1 MCFLPCLNLIPV
13 LHEEVDIVQSV
24 LQTMFLITVYLEMLT
39 VPGGK
44 VCDGLVGQIN
54 AHLCLVVFVD
64 AVEEFF
70 EESLRDDDR
79 QHKVVELIVLVDIRK
94 ERTDDHPET
103 VACDGPC
110 RMLTGG
116 AGTEVLACHKDDSIL
131 KVGIVEHEVLLL

>member
-103 VACDGPC
+103 VAC
-110 RMLTGG
+110 
-116 AGTEVLACHKDDSIL
+116 ASL
-131 KVGIVEHEVLLL
+131 KSGLLSTKSFFSEPSALKRQSWKR